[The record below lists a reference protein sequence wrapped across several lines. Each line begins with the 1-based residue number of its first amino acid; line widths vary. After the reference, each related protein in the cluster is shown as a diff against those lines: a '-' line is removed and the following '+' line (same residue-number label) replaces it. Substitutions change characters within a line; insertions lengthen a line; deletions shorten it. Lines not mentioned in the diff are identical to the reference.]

1 MNPLILA
8 HGYLGFGTL
17 GPFAYFNHVAEMLRQ
32 CGIQDVHATD
42 VLPKGSLE
50 ERSQELGRQ
59 IRQLVPT
66 GKVTVVAHSMG
77 GMDARYLIARGGGR
91 NMIQT
96 LITLGS
102 PFRGTLAADVGADPR
117 KLATLSPANM
127 LAAIASFVGATALR
141 FPFTAAADTHFAIR
155 ELRHA
160 VSRLAEG
167 DFGPLASYFS
177 GIFSLN
183 DAALQE
189 LTTENCSRIF

>member
-1 MNPLILA
+1 
-8 HGYLGFGTL
+8 
-17 GPFAYFNHVAEMLRQ
+17 
-32 CGIQDVHATD
+32 
-42 VLPKGSLE
+42 
-50 ERSQELGRQ
+50 
-59 IRQLVPT
+59 
-66 GKVTVVAHSMG
+66 
-77 GMDARYLIARGGGR
+77 
-91 NMIQT
+91 MIQT

-141 FPFTAAADTHFAIR
+141 FPFTAAADTHFAIL

-189 LTTENCSRIF
+189 LTTENCSRIFPVDCSDLAGVESFSFAGKLPPAGSDRCGWRCQSSAAGVVPLRAAQGDLRPVGRRRPWGLRPGSIRQR